1 MWIATLWRKE
11 SSSVNKISYEER
23 AQVYCMALD
32 KFGSCNQL
40 VVAIEEMSEVQK
52 EICKAIRGKVDM
64 MHLAEEVADATIML
78 EQIRLMFGINGEV
91 CAVMDAKVERLRQKI
106 EQS

>member
-1 MWIATLWRKE
+1 M
-11 SSSVNKISYEER
+11 NKISHEER
-23 AQVYCMALD
+23 AQVYAMALD
-32 KFGSCNQL
+32 KFGADKQL

-52 EICKAIRGKVDM
+52 EICKAIRGKVDL

-91 CAVMDAKVERLRQKI
+91 CTVMDAKVERLRQII

>member
-1 MWIATLWRKE
+1 M
-11 SSSVNKISYEER
+11 NKISYEER
-23 AQVYCMALD
+23 AQVYAMALD
-32 KFGSCNQL
+32 KFGADKQL

-52 EICKAIRGKVDM
+52 EICKTIRGEVDL

-78 EQIRLMFGINGEV
+78 EQLRLMFGINGEV
-91 CAVMDAKVERLRQKI
+91 CTVMDSKVERLRQII

>member
-1 MWIATLWRKE
+1 M
-11 SSSVNKISYEER
+11 NKIPYEER
-23 AQVYCMALD
+23 AQVYAMALD
-32 KFGSCNQL
+32 KFGAEMQL

-52 EICKAIRGKVDM
+52 EICKAIRGEVNL
-64 MHLAEEVADATIML
+64 MHLAEEVADTTIML

>member
-1 MWIATLWRKE
+1 M
-11 SSSVNKISYEER
+11 NKIPHEER
-23 AQVYCMALD
+23 AKVYAMALD
-32 KFGSCNQL
+32 KFGAGKQM

-52 EICKAIRGKVDM
+52 EICKAIRGNVDLK
-64 MHLAEEVADATIML
+64 HLAEEVADATIML
-78 EQIRLMFGINGEV
+78 EQIRLMYGINGEV